1 MGLPFPPAGKN
12 WRSDSVYCSNTP
24 SAISNKEEDRTR
36 PDARLKT
43 SLDERAES
51 VAIHI
56 GSNQEKGNG
65 DRRRFPPGSSFA
77 ATRAGSARKSQG
89 GQASDPNEATTS
101 AGRRFFAPSRRRR
114 LRQRRREGAEP
125 PSGGRVDP
133 VATRLSRRAWPR
145 PARVERAGHDVPR
158 AGSARRAK
166 VPDAANGVRA
176 GRAPAL
182 QGGRTVVRERRRKSR
197 IAIARFGRCGAG
209 RKREG

>member
-89 GQASDPNEATTS
+89 GQASDPNEATIS
-101 AGRRFFAPSRRRR
+101 AGRRFFAPSRHRQ

-133 VATRLSRRAWPR
+133 VAATRSRRAWPR
-145 PARVERAGHDVPR
+145 PARVERAGHGC
-158 AGSARRAK
+158 AARRK
-166 VPDAANGVRA
+166 RPPREGS
-176 GRAPAL
+176 L
-182 QGGRTVVRERRRKSR
+182 CRERRARR
-197 IAIARFGRCGAG
+197 TRARFTGR
-209 RKREG
+209 